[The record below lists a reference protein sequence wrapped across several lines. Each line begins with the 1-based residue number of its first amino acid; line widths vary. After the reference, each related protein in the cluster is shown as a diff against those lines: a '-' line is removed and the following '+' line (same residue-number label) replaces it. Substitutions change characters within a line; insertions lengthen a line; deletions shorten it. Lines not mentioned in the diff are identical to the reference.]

1 MEWGG
6 QYYELAVYGTSI
18 YFFQKEV
25 DYMKKVNVFFIYDN
39 VFANTLSYIKNT
51 FTFFMELI
59 IERKRKKSI

>member
-1 MEWGG
+1 
-6 QYYELAVYGTSI
+6 
-18 YFFQKEV
+18 
-25 DYMKKVNVFFIYDN
+25 MKKVNVFFIYDN